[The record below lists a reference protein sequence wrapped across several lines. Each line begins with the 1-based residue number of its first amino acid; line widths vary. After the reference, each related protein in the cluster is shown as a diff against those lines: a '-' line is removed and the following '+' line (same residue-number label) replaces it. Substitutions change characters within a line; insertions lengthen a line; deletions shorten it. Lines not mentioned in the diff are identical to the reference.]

1 MLLSHNTGNEAKK
14 LNIDDIDNNSDI
26 PLSCKMSIVKFVLV
40 LILSNSEN
48 QPTAMI
54 DNSESTSLAAR
65 MVKPIMNE
73 VAVKLKNLLSSL
85 PRYSSST
92 VKESIR
98 FNVVATDLL
107 GIIRL
112 TRDCFVSGACP
123 ILVSFLFEY
132 RKIDKRSGKT
142 RRKADLAKRKVPS

>member
-1 MLLSHNTGNEAKK
+1 
-14 LNIDDIDNNSDI
+14 
-26 PLSCKMSIVKFVLV
+26 
-40 LILSNSEN
+40 
-48 QPTAMI
+48 MI
-54 DNSESTSLAAR
+54 DISESTSLAER
-65 MVKPIMNE
+65 VVKPIMSE
-73 VAVKLKNLLSSL
+73 VAVKLKELLSSL
-85 PRYSSST
+85 LRYLSST